1 MTTCQDSD
9 TEPQMNLNTHGSGM
23 PRVTDSYDKM
33 AARHGNMQQ
42 GGAIMMNP
50 DSQEVC
56 YVSQSSQ
63 DENSVVGGV
72 DSLDNISKMMKS
84 NTLTNQQ
91 YEPMSRG
98 ANLQEAFFRKEMN

>member
-1 MTTCQDSD
+1 MITCQDSD
-9 TEPQMNLNTHGSGM
+9 TEPQQNINTHGSGI
-23 PRVTDSYDKM
+23 PQDTDRYDKM
-33 AARHGNMQQ
+33 PTKNGNMQQ

-63 DENSVVGGV
+63 DENSVVGA
-72 DSLDNISKMMKS
+72 DSFDNISKMMKP
-84 NTLTNQQ
+84 NRPTNQQ

-98 ANLQEAFFRKEMN
+98 ANL

>member
-63 DENSVVGGV
+63 DENSIVGA
-72 DSLDNISKMMKS
+72 DSLDNISKLMKS
-84 NTLTNQQ
+84 SRIANQQ
-91 YEPMSRG
+91 YEHLPRG
-98 ANLQEAFFRKEMN
+98 ANLQEVFFRKEMN

>member
-1 MTTCQDSD
+1 
-9 TEPQMNLNTHGSGM
+9 
-23 PRVTDSYDKM
+23 
-33 AARHGNMQQ
+33 MQQ

>member
-1 MTTCQDSD
+1 
-9 TEPQMNLNTHGSGM
+9 
-23 PRVTDSYDKM
+23 
-33 AARHGNMQQ
+33 MQQ

-63 DENSVVGGV
+63 DENSVIGA
-72 DSLDNISKMMKS
+72 DSLDNISKMMKP
-84 NTLTNQQ
+84 NRLTNQQ

-98 ANLQEAFFRKEMN
+98 ANLQEAFFRKEMNQTAMDVISPNINEGSVDSLDGANFRIL